1 MDPVLI
7 GFSAENPCLHKL
19 GIFFS
24 LIFKIPAEVKIALA
38 FFLSLKLRIPLHA
51 SAD

>member
-7 GFSAENPCLHKL
+7 GFLEENPSLHKL

-24 LIFKIPAEVKIALA
+24 LIFKIPAEIKIALA
-38 FFLSLKLRIPLHA
+38 FLSLKLIILLHA